1 MKKVIF
7 EKIRVRNFLS
17 YGKDPTEL
25 IFQDGINF
33 VTGFNKD
40 DNSFNGVGKTS
51 LIVESLSF
59 VLFGDTYRNINQ
71 KEIKNDNAKDT
82 CIVEVWYSVNGVSYE
97 VMRSLSPNA
106 LTRHIVNPDGTRE
119 TKTKTIPETTKEIIS
134 DLGITKEV
142 FTNTIVMT
150 SKESSSFLSQD
161 KSLKTKF
168 IEGILGLEVFSKLA
182 KEAKEEYTRKC
193 TELGKEEARIQELGK
208 SIEKDESYAEAHE
221 KRKEQVI
228 IEYDRLLDELKEI
241 HPIDLSSELFQ
252 IERDLELKK
261 TSLNNIKEKQQRAT
275 IRRTEVATD
284 LRNEIAKLKK
294 LSDKPTHCPTC
305 KREFIQDDSH
315 SFEAEKK
322 QIQQEISSLEIKVK
336 QLTNVYDILYQRYSL
351 TENEQKALLDKQ
363 KKTLEKQDIHNKSQE
378 KILSVMRERA
388 KINSSVNP
396 FSEKIKTDKKYLEE
410 RNLLLQELKD
420 DVLVLEGTKITLSPT
435 GVKAFITGK
444 ILDTINERLN
454 FYLKR
459 LNTPCRITFDE
470 FFEETVINPQ
480 GKNISYDR
488 LSDGEKGRVCFSMLF
503 TFRDIRRLQSNVTV
517 NISVFDELFDS
528 SIDSKAAEEIMDLLR
543 IMSEQNKEAYYII
556 THNPNNVM
564 IGDGNVIRLV
574 KENGI
579 TKILE

>member
-82 CIVEVWYSVNGVSYE
+82 CIVEVWYSVNGTSYE

-119 TKTKTIPETTKEIIS
+119 AKTKTIPETTKDIIS

-193 TELGKEEARIQELGK
+193 TEMGKEEARIQELVK
-208 SIEKDESYAEAHE
+208 SIEKDESYAETHE
-221 KRKEQVI
+221 KRKEQAI
-228 IEYDRLLDELKEI
+228 IEYDRLLDELREI
-241 HPIDLSSELFQ
+241 HPIDLSMELSQ
-252 IERDLELKK
+252 LIRDLELKK
-261 TSLNNIKEKQQRAT
+261 SALTNLSEKKQRAT
-275 IRRTEVATD
+275 IRKTEFATD
-284 LRNEIAKLKK
+284 LRNEQTKLKK
-294 LSDKPTHCPTC
+294 LNDKPTHCPTC
-305 KREFIQDDSH
+305 KREFDNNDPH
-315 SFEAEKK
+315 SIEEEKT
-322 QIQQEISSLEIKVK
+322 QIQSLIKELEIKVT
-336 QLTNVYDILYQRYSL
+336 QLSGVYDTLHQRYIL
-351 TENEQKALLDKQ
+351 TEKEYNALLDKQ
-363 KKTLEKQDIHNKSQE
+363 RRTQDKQDAHYKSQE
-378 KILSVMRERA
+378 KILSTIKERA
-388 KINSSVNP
+388 RINSSINP
-396 FSEKIKTDKKYLEE
+396 FAEKIIQDKKYLTE
-410 RNLLLQELKD
+410 RQYIFQELKEE
-420 DVLVLEGTKITLSPT
+420 VTVLEGVKITLSPT

-454 FYLKR
+454 FYLQR

-470 FFEETVINPQ
+470 FFEESVINPQ
-480 GKNISYDR
+480 GKSISYDR

-564 IGDGNVIRLV
+564 IGEGNVIRLE
-574 KENGI
+574 KEHGI
-579 TKILE
+579 TKIVE